1 MLRRVQKAQQTSAAG
16 QLTWSNLMRV
26 NVAHL
31 HQDPVYPVFKSLP
44 HLCASSSQWMVMGVG
59 MAALTTNEQRPAEDL
74 GRLCLAPQRGTAD
87 AYSAISTAYCEA
99 YSELLCFADV
109 EADYDMRQF
118 GSIWQLFSFG

>member
-1 MLRRVQKAQQTSAAG
+1 
-16 QLTWSNLMRV
+16 MRV

-44 HLCASSSQWMVMGVG
+44 HLCASSSHWMVMVVG
-59 MAALTTNEQRPAEDL
+59 MVALTTNEQRPAEDL

-87 AYSAISTAYCEA
+87 ACSAISTAYCEA

-109 EADYDMRQF
+109 ETDYDMRQF
-118 GSIWQLFSFG
+118 GSLWQLFSFG